1 MKNFIILLSSL
12 LIFSQAHADFRFNSN
27 HYLQSFEKHK
37 AYDEE
42 IITLGGKQMTQKS
55 LRKASGIDE
64 KPECFYKDAKSYS
77 VMDNT
82 AFKIAV
88 NTSVVASVLA
98 LLNAPKD
105 KQIHGSIGAILGLG
119 GTALCRFLYRKSKK
133 DKRLF
138 CALTG
143 TAIGTIAGALKEWWD
158 STGRG
163 NVDLKDFLA
172 TAIPAGAVAFSYSV
186 NW

>member
-1 MKNFIILLSSL
+1 MKYFIIILGSL
-12 LIFSQAHADFRFNSN
+12 LLFSQAHAEFRFSSKD
-27 HYLQSFEKHK
+27 YLQSFENQKN
-37 AYDEE
+37 YDDEV
-42 IITLGGKQMTQKS
+42 ITLGGRQITQKN

-64 KPECFYKDAKSYS
+64 NPECFYKEMKNQSI
-77 VMDNT
+77 MDNT

-143 TAIGTIAGALKEWWD
+143 TAIGTLAGALKEWWD

-163 NVDLKDFLA
+163 NVDLNDFLA